1 MTETAT
7 APSDPLLESLRMLT
21 GREDASFREHQR
33 DAVEALVD
41 GQRVLVVQ
49 RTGWGKSAVYF
60 LATHLLR
67 QQGSGPTLLISPLL
81 ALMRNQIEAATR
93 LGLRSMTVNSS
104 AKTTVDEL
112 ADALNTNSLDL
123 ILVSPERLANPEFA
137 AKVMPMLEERPG
149 MMVIDEVH
157 CISDWG
163 HDFRPDYRRIGR
175 MLDEYGR
182 SAGQRVPIL
191 GCTATANS
199 RVIDDVAE
207 QLGAELTTFRGA
219 LGRSGLGLGVVNLPA
234 QPERLVW
241 LAERLESIPGSGI
254 IYCLTIR
261 DTLAVSD
268 WLQSRGHD
276 VAAYSGATETEEREA
291 LERRLQANDLKAL
304 VATSAL
310 GMGYDKPDLGFVIHF
325 QMPGSPIAYYQQVG
339 RAGRALDESAA
350 ILLVGEEDLRIQNHF
365 IDRAF
370 PPPERVDEVLEVLTT
385 AGGPIGM
392 RDIAAEINIKWGDLE
407 SILKQLDVEGT
418 VRRIK
423 GQSYERT
430 SQAWVYP
437 TERVGNVTEARK
449 FEQQLMR
456 DYAET
461 SGCRMQFLT
470 ELLDDPEADP
480 CGICD
485 NCRRA
490 GRISEGA
497 SAIDALVGSGVF
509 APFDPTPAALTRAAD
524 FLRNRPIVL
533 APKKMGI
540 PAEERSIAGQALA
553 VWGDDGW
560 GRSIERG
567 KFLDRHFG
575 DDLVAALADLV
586 IAWEP
591 ETPIEWVTA
600 VPSNRSGDLVPN
612 AAARVAAHLGL
623 PFHPIV
629 ARVADRPPQEEQANS
644 AYQRMNV
651 QGAFELTGPAPEG
664 AVLLIDDLIDSGWTL
679 TEIGQV
685 LRRAGSGPVM
695 PATFAS
701 TPIRF

>member
-1 MTETAT
+1 MSAETT
-7 APSDPLLESLRMLT
+7 TDDELLDALRTLT
-21 GREDASFREHQR
+21 GRDDATFREHQR

-41 GQRVLVVQ
+41 HHRVLVVQ

-67 QQGSGPTLLISPLL
+67 QQGLGPTLLISPLL

-112 ADALNTNSLDL
+112 ADALNTDSLDL

-175 MLDEYGR
+175 MLDEF
-182 SAGQRVPIL
+182 GQGRVPIL
-191 GCTATANS
+191 GCTATANL
-199 RVIDDVAE
+199 RVVDDVAE

-219 LGRSGLGLGVVNLPA
+219 LGRSGLGLGVIDLPA

-261 DTLAVSD
+261 DTQAVAD
-268 WLQSRGHD
+268 FLQSRGFD
-276 VAAYSGATETEEREA
+276 VAAYSGATESDEREK

-350 ILLVGEEDLRIQNHF
+350 ILLVGQEDLQIQNHF
-365 IDRAF
+365 INRAF
-370 PPPERVDEVLEVLTT
+370 PAPEKVDEVLAILDA
-385 AGGPIGM
+385 AGGPVGL
-392 RDIAAEINIKWGDLE
+392 RDIATEVNLTWGDIE

-430 SQAWVYP
+430 DRPWEYP
-437 TERVGNVTEARK
+437 TERVQNVTDARR

-470 ELLDDPEADP
+470 ALLDDPADEP

-485 NCRRA
+485 NCRRTVRVID
-490 GRISEGA
+490 GE
-497 SAIDALVGSGVF
+497 SAIEVLTESGVF
-509 APFDPTPAALTRAAD
+509 APFEPAPADLERAAG

-533 APKKMGI
+533 APKKQGI
-540 PAEERSIAGQALA
+540 PAAERSEVGQALA

-567 KFLDRHFG
+567 KYADRRFR
-575 DDLVAALADLV
+575 DDIVDALAALLDS
-586 IAWEP
+586 WSP
-591 ETPIEWVTA
+591 PTPIQWVTA
-600 VPSNRSGDLVPN
+600 VPSSRSGDLVPD
-612 AAARVAAHLGL
+612 AARRLAERLGVSYR
-623 PFHPIV
+623 PAIERI
-629 ARVADRPPQEEQANS
+629 AERPPQEAQANS
-644 AYQRMNV
+644 AHQRSNV
-651 QGAFELTGPAPEG
+651 EDAFAVSGEVSTG
-664 AVLLIDDLIDSGWTL
+664 AVLVVDDLIDSGWTL
-679 TEIGQV
+679 TEVGRV
-685 LRRAGSGPVM
+685 LRRAGSGPVV
-695 PATFAS
+695 PLALAT
-701 TPIRF
+701 TPIRN

>member
-1 MTETAT
+1 MDLTGDA
-7 APSDPLLESLRMLT
+7 LLDSLRTLT
-21 GREDASFREHQR
+21 GRDDADFRPHQR
-33 DAVEALVD
+33 EAVEALV
-41 GQRVLVVQ
+41 GSQRVLVVQ

-93 LGLRSMTVNSS
+93 LGLRCMTVNSS

-112 ADALNTNSLDL
+112 ADALNTDSLDL

-175 MLDEYGR
+175 MLDEF
-182 SAGQRVPIL
+182 GQGRVPIL

-199 RVIDDVAE
+199 RVVDDVAE

-219 LGRSGLGLGVVNLPA
+219 LGRSGLGLGVVDLPA

-241 LAERLESIPGSGI
+241 LAERLAAIPGSGI

-268 WLQSRGHD
+268 FLQSRGFD
-276 VAAYSGATETEEREA
+276 VGAYSGATESDQREE
-291 LERRLQANDLKAL
+291 LERQLQANELKAL

-339 RAGRALDESAA
+339 RAGRALDASAA
-350 ILLVGEEDLRIQNHF
+350 ILLVGQEDLRIQDHF
-365 IDRAF
+365 INRAF
-370 PPPERVDEVLEVLTT
+370 PSPEKVDEVLAVLDA
-385 AGGPIGM
+385 AGGPIGL
-392 RDIAAEINIKWGDLE
+392 RDIAAEVNVTWGDIE
-407 SILKQLDVEGT
+407 SILKQLDVEGA

-430 SQAWVYP
+430 GQAWVYP
-437 TERVGNVTEARK
+437 TERVHNVTEARR

-470 ELLDDPEADP
+470 ALLDDPADEP

-490 GRISEGA
+490 DRMMTGV
-497 SAIDALVGSGVF
+497 SAIDALVDSGVF
-509 APFDPTPAALTRAAD
+509 APFDPDPAALDRAGD

-533 APKKMGI
+533 APKKQGV
-540 PAEERSIAGQALA
+540 PTDERSEPGQALA

-560 GRSIERG
+560 GRAIERG
-567 KFLDRHFG
+567 KFVDRRFG
-575 DDLVAALADLV
+575 DDVVEALAALV
-586 IAWEP
+586 QAWAP
-591 ETPIEWVTA
+591 AVPIEWITA
-600 VPSNRSGDLVPN
+600 VPSTRSGDLVPDV
-612 AAARVAAHLGL
+612 ARRLASQLNL
-623 PFHPIV
+623 PFEPSLT
-629 ARVADRPPQEEQANS
+629 RVADRPPQDDMANS
-644 AYQRMNV
+644 AHQRSNV
-651 QGAFELTGPAPEG
+651 EGAFGASGTIPSG
-664 AVLLIDDLIDSGWTL
+664 AVLVIDDIIDSGWTL
-679 TEIGQV
+679 TEAGRV

-695 PATFAS
+695 PLALSS
-701 TPIRF
+701 TPIRA

>member
-1 MTETAT
+1 MDS
-7 APSDPLLESLRMLT
+7 SDPLLDALRTLT
-21 GREDASFREHQR
+21 GRDDASFREHQR

-41 GQRVLVVQ
+41 RQRVLVVQ

-67 QQGSGPTLLISPLL
+67 EQGAGPTLLISPLL
-81 ALMRNQIEAATR
+81 ALMRNQIEAASR
-93 LGLRSMTVNSS
+93 LGLRCMTVNSS
-104 AKTTVDEL
+104 SKTTVNEL
-112 ADALNTNSLDL
+112 ADALNTDALDL

-137 AKVMPMLEERPG
+137 SKVMPMLEERPG

-182 SAGQRVPIL
+182 SAGEPVPIL

-241 LAERLESIPGSGI
+241 LAERIEAIPGSGI
-254 IYCLTIR
+254 VYCLTIR
-261 DTLAVSD
+261 DTLAVAD
-268 WLQSRGHD
+268 WLQSRGIE
-276 VAAYSGATETEEREA
+276 VAAYSGATETDQREV
-291 LERRLQANDLKAL
+291 LEKRLQANDLKAL

-339 RAGRALDESAA
+339 RAGRALDASAA
-350 ILLVGEEDLRIQNHF
+350 ILLVGQEDLQIQNHF

-370 PPPERVDEVLEVLTT
+370 PSPDMVDEVLAVVDA

-392 RDIAAEINIKWGDLE
+392 RDIAAEVNVKWGDLE
-407 SILKQLDVEGT
+407 AILKQLDVEGV
-418 VRRIK
+418 VRRTK

-430 SQAWVYP
+430 DAGWVYP
-437 TERVGNVTEARK
+437 TARVQGVTEARK
-449 FEQQLMR
+449 FEQQLML

-470 ELLDDPEADP
+470 ELLDDPAEEP

-490 GRISEGA
+490 GRMVDGA
-497 SAIDALVGSGVF
+497 SAIDALVDSGVF
-509 APFDPTPAALTRAAD
+509 APFDPDPADLGRAAT
-524 FLRNRPIVL
+524 FLRQRPIVL

-540 PAEERSIAGQALA
+540 PNDERSNTGLALA

-560 GRSIERG
+560 GRAVERG
-567 KFLDRHFG
+567 KYADRRFG
-575 DDLVAALADLV
+575 DDLVEALAELIDTW
-586 IAWEP
+586 AP
-591 ETPIEWVTA
+591 STTPTWVTA
-600 VPSNRSGDLVPN
+600 VPSDRSGELVPD
-612 AAARVAAHLGL
+612 VAERLATKLGL
-623 PFHPIV
+623 PFV
-629 ARVADRPPQEEQANS
+629 AAIERVAERPPQEDMANS
-644 AYQRMNV
+644 AYQRSNV
-651 QGAFELTGPAPEG
+651 EGAFGVLDTVPSG
-664 AVLLIDDLIDSGWTL
+664 AVLLVDDLIDSGWTL
-679 TEIGQV
+679 TEVGRV
-685 LRRAGSGPVM
+685 LQRAGSGPVL
-695 PATFAS
+695 PIALAT
-701 TPIRF
+701 TPIRN

>member
-1 MTETAT
+1 MDLDVALQT
-7 APSDPLLESLRMLT
+7 LT
-21 GREDASFREHQR
+21 GREDAEFRPHQR
-33 DAVEALVD
+33 EAVEALVAH
-41 GQRVLVVQ
+41 QRVLVVQ

-67 QQGSGPTLLISPLL
+67 EQGLGPTLLISPLL

-93 LGLRSMTVNSS
+93 LGLRCMTVNSS
-104 AKTTVDEL
+104 SKTTVDEL
-112 ADALNTNSLDL
+112 SDALNTDSLDL

-163 HDFRPDYRRIGR
+163 HDFRPDYRRIGQ
-175 MLDEYGR
+175 MLDEF
-182 SAGQRVPIL
+182 GQGRVPIL
-191 GCTATANS
+191 GCTATANL
-199 RVIDDVAE
+199 RVVDDVAE

-219 LGRSGLGLGVVNLPA
+219 LGRSGLALGVVDLPA

-241 LAERLESIPGSGI
+241 LAERLDAMPGSGI
-254 IYCLTIR
+254 VYCLTIR

-268 WLQSRGHD
+268 FLQSRGFD
-276 VAAYSGATETEEREA
+276 VAAYSGATDSDEREQ
-291 LERRLQANDLKAL
+291 LERRLQANQLKAL

-339 RAGRALDESAA
+339 RAGRALTESVA
-350 ILLVGEEDLRIQNHF
+350 ILLVGQEDLRIQNHF

-370 PPPERVDEVLEVLTT
+370 PDPEKVDEVLAVLDGTR
-385 AGGPIGM
+385 GPIGM
-392 RDIAAEINIKWGDLE
+392 RDIAAEVNVKWGDIE

-418 VRRIK
+418 VRRVK

-430 SQAWVYP
+430 EQRWVYP
-437 TERVGNVTEARK
+437 TERVDNVTQARR

-470 ELLDDPEADP
+470 ALLDDPAEDP

-490 GRISEGA
+490 DRVASGA
-497 SAIDALVGSGVF
+497 SALDSLADSGVF
-509 APFDPTPAALTRAAD
+509 APFEPDSVVLQRAGD

-533 APKKMGI
+533 APKKQGI
-540 PAEERSIAGQALA
+540 PTEERSEVGHALA

-560 GRSIERG
+560 GRAIERG
-567 KFLDRHFG
+567 KYAERHFG
-575 DDLVAALADLV
+575 DDLVGALIDLV
-586 IAWEP
+586 ATWAP
-591 ETPIEWVTA
+591 ATSIEWVTA
-600 VPSNRSGDLVPN
+600 VPSHRSGDLVPDL
-612 AAARVAAHLGL
+612 ARRLAARLGIPFEAAVVR
-623 PFHPIV
+623 I
-629 ARVADRPPQEEQANS
+629 DERPPQEVQANS
-644 AYQRMNV
+644 AHQRSNV
-651 QGAFELTGPAPEG
+651 EGAFDASGPVPSG
-664 AVLLIDDLIDSGWTL
+664 PVLLVDDLIDSGWTL
-679 TEIGQV
+679 TEVGRV
-685 LRRAGSGPVM
+685 LRRAGSGPVL
-695 PATFAS
+695 PLTLAT
-701 TPIRF
+701 TPIRS

>member
-1 MTETAT
+1 MTDS
-7 APSDPLLESLRMLT
+7 PDPLLAALHALT
-21 GREDASFREHQR
+21 GRNDASFRPHQR
-33 DAVEALVD
+33 EAVEALV
-41 GQRVLVVQ
+41 GHQRVLVVQ

-67 QQGSGPTLLISPLL
+67 EQGMGPTLLISPLL
-81 ALMRNQIEAATR
+81 ALMRNQIEAASR
-93 LGLRSMTVNSS
+93 LGLRCMTVNSS
-104 AKTTVDEL
+104 SKTTVDEL
-112 ADALNTNSLDL
+112 ADSLNTDSLDL

-137 AKVMPMLEERPG
+137 AKVMPMLEQRPG

-175 MLDEYGR
+175 MIDEYGR
-182 SAGQRVPIL
+182 SVSARVPIL

-199 RVIDDVAE
+199 RVVDDVAE

-219 LGRSGLGLGVVNLPA
+219 LGRSGLGLGVMNLPA

-254 IYCLTIR
+254 VYCLTIR
-261 DTLAVSD
+261 DTLAVAD
-268 WLQSRGHD
+268 WLQSRGID
-276 VAAYSGATETEEREA
+276 VAAYSGATEADEREA
-291 LERRLQANDLKAL
+291 LEKRLQSNDLKAL

-339 RAGRALDESAA
+339 RAGRALDQSAA
-350 ILLVGEEDLRIQNHF
+350 ILLVGQEDLQIQNHF

-370 PPPERVDEVLEVLTT
+370 PPPEQVDEVLAIVD
-385 AGGPIGM
+385 AADGAVGM
-392 RDIAAEINIKWGDLE
+392 RDISAEVNIKWGDLE
-407 SILKQLDVEGT
+407 SILKQLDVEDA
-418 VRRIK
+418 VKRIK

-430 SQAWVYP
+430 GGPWVYP

-449 FEQQLMR
+449 FEQQLML

-470 ELLDDPEADP
+470 ALLDDPADDP

-490 GRISEGA
+490 GRLADGA
-497 SAIDALVGSGVF
+497 SAIDVLVDSGVF
-509 APFDPTPAALTRAAD
+509 APFDPDPATLERAAR

-533 APKKMGI
+533 APKKMGV
-540 PAEERSIAGQALA
+540 PAEERSETGLALA
-553 VWGDDGW
+553 IWGDDGW
-560 GRSIERG
+560 GRDIERG
-567 KFLDRHFG
+567 KYRDRRFS
-575 DDLVAALADLV
+575 DELVVALAEMIRDW
-586 IAWEP
+586 AP
-591 ETPIEWVTA
+591 DTPVEWVTA
-600 VPSNRSGDLVPN
+600 VPSSRSGDLVPDV
-612 AAARVAAHLGL
+612 ASRVAAALGL
-623 PFHPIV
+623 PFV
-629 ARVADRPPQEEQANS
+629 AALACAGERPPQEEMANS
-644 AYQRMNV
+644 AYQRANV
-651 QGAFELTGPAPEG
+651 QGAFGVSGEVPAG

-679 TEIGQV
+679 TEVGQV
-685 LRRAGSGPVM
+685 LRRAGSGPVC
-695 PATFAS
+695 PAALAS
-701 TPIRF
+701 TPIRN

>member
-1 MTETAT
+1 MSAETLAD
-7 APSDPLLESLRMLT
+7 DPLLGALRTLT
-21 GREDASFREHQR
+21 GRDDATFREHQR
-33 DAVEALVD
+33 DAVDALVEHH
-41 GQRVLVVQ
+41 RVLVVQ

-67 QQGSGPTLLISPLL
+67 GQGFGPTLLISPLL
-81 ALMRNQIEAATR
+81 ALMRNQIDAATR
-93 LGLRSMTVNSS
+93 LGLRCMTVNSS

-112 ADALNTNSLDL
+112 ADALNTDSLDL

-175 MLDEYGR
+175 MLDEFGR
-182 SAGQRVPIL
+182 SAGVRVPIL
-191 GCTATANS
+191 GCTATANL
-199 RVIDDVAE
+199 RVVDDVAE

-219 LGRSGLGLGVVNLPA
+219 LGRSGLGLGVVDLPA

-268 WLQSRGHD
+268 FLQSRGFD
-276 VAAYSGATETEEREA
+276 VAAYSGATDSDEREE
-291 LERRLQANDLKAL
+291 LERRLQANELKAL

-350 ILLVGEEDLRIQNHF
+350 ILLVGQEDLRIQNHF

-370 PPPERVDEVLEVLTT
+370 PAPAKVDEVLAVLDA
-385 AGGPIGM
+385 AGGPVGI
-392 RDIAAEINIKWGDLE
+392 RDIAAEVNLTWGDIE

-430 SQAWVYP
+430 DRPWDYP
-437 TERVGNVTEARK
+437 TERVENVTQARR

-470 ELLDDPEADP
+470 ALLDDPADDP

-485 NCRRA
+485 NCRRT
-490 GRISEGA
+490 GRVVDGV
-497 SAIDALVGSGVF
+497 SAIAALADTGVF
-509 APFDPTPAALTRAAD
+509 APFDPDPSDLHRAAD

-533 APKKMGI
+533 PPKQQGI
-540 PAEERSIAGQALA
+540 PAGERSEAGQALA

-560 GRSIERG
+560 GRAVERG
-567 KFLDRHFG
+567 KYADRHFG
-575 DDLVAALADLV
+575 DDVVGALAALTA
-586 IAWEP
+586 AWSP
-591 ETPIEWVTA
+591 PTPIEWVTA
-600 VPSNRSGDLVPN
+600 VPSDRSGDLVPDV
-612 AAARVAAHLGL
+612 ARRLADRLGVDFV
-623 PFHPIV
+623 PAIS
-629 ARVADRPPQEEQANS
+629 RVADRPPQEAQANS
-644 AYQRMNV
+644 AHQRTNV
-651 QGAFELTGPAPEG
+651 EGAFAAAGEIPTG
-664 AVLLIDDLIDSGWTL
+664 AVLVVDDLIDSGWTL
-679 TEIGQV
+679 TEVGRV

-695 PATFAS
+695 PLALAT
-701 TPIRF
+701 TPIRN

>member
-1 MTETAT
+1 MAT
-7 APSDPLLESLRMLT
+7 ADPLLHSLQALT
-21 GREDASFREHQR
+21 GREDAVFRPHQR
-33 DAVEALVD
+33 EAVEALVD
-41 GQRVLVVQ
+41 GERVLVVQ

-67 QQGSGPTLLISPLL
+67 QRGMGPTLLISPLL

-104 AKTTVDEL
+104 SKTTVDEL
-112 ADALNTNSLDL
+112 ADALNTDSLDL

-175 MLDEYGR
+175 MIDHYGR
-182 SAGQRVPIL
+182 SAEVKVPIL

-199 RVIDDVAE
+199 RVVDDVAE

-219 LGRSGLGLGVVNLPA
+219 LGRSGLGLGVMNLPA

-254 IYCLTIR
+254 VYCLTIR
-261 DTLAVSD
+261 DTLAVAD
-268 WLQSRGHD
+268 WLQSRGID
-276 VAAYSGATETEEREA
+276 VAAYSGATEADEREV
-291 LERRLQANDLKAL
+291 LERRLQTNDLKAL

-339 RAGRALDESAA
+339 RAGRALDRSAA
-350 ILLVGEEDLRIQNHF
+350 ILLVGQEDLRIQDHF

-370 PPPERVDEVLEVLTT
+370 PPPEQVDEVLAIVD
-385 AGGPIGM
+385 AASGPIGL
-392 RDIAAEINIKWGDLE
+392 RDIAGEVNIKWGDLE
-407 SILKQLDVEGT
+407 AILKQLDVEGA
-418 VRRIK
+418 VKRVK

-430 SQAWVYP
+430 GQAWQYP
-437 TERVGNVTEARK
+437 AERVDNVTEARK
-449 FEQQLMR
+449 FEQQLML

-470 ELLDDPEADP
+470 ALLDDPAQEP

-490 GRISEGA
+490 GRRADGA
-497 SAIDALVGSGVF
+497 TAIDALVDSGVF
-509 APFDPTPAALTRAAD
+509 APFDPDPSALERAAR

-533 APKKMGI
+533 APKKLGI
-540 PAEERSIAGQALA
+540 PAEERSDSGLALA
-553 VWGDDGW
+553 IWGDDGW
-560 GRSIERG
+560 GRDIERG
-567 KFLDRHFG
+567 KYRDRRFS
-575 DDLVAALADLV
+575 DELVEGLAEAVRD
-586 IAWEP
+586 W
-591 ETPIEWVTA
+591 TPDTAIEWVTA
-600 VPSNRSGDLVPN
+600 VPSERSGDLVPDVAERL
-612 AAARVAAHLGL
+612 AASLGL
-623 PFHPIV
+623 PFV
-629 ARVADRPPQEEQANS
+629 AAVQRCAERPPQEEMANS
-644 AYQRMNV
+644 AYQRANV
-651 QGAFELTGPAPEG
+651 EGAFTATGDVPAGP
-664 AVLLIDDLIDSGWTL
+664 VLLVDDLIDSGWTL
-679 TEIGQV
+679 TEVGRV

-695 PATFAS
+695 PLALAS
-701 TPIRF
+701 TPVRN

>member
-1 MTETAT
+1 MSAETT
-7 APSDPLLESLRMLT
+7 TDDELLDALRTLT
-21 GREDASFREHQR
+21 GRDDATFREHQR

-41 GQRVLVVQ
+41 HHRVLVVQ

-67 QQGSGPTLLISPLL
+67 QQGLGPTLLISPLL

-112 ADALNTNSLDL
+112 ADALNTDSLDL

-175 MLDEYGR
+175 MLDEF
-182 SAGQRVPIL
+182 GQGRVPIL
-191 GCTATANS
+191 GCTATANL
-199 RVIDDVAE
+199 RVVDDVAE

-219 LGRSGLGLGVVNLPA
+219 LGRSGLGLGVIDLPA

-261 DTLAVSD
+261 DTQAVAD
-268 WLQSRGHD
+268 FLQSRGFD
-276 VAAYSGATETEEREA
+276 VAAYSGATESDEREK

-350 ILLVGEEDLRIQNHF
+350 ILLVGQEDLQIQNHF
-365 IDRAF
+365 INRAF
-370 PPPERVDEVLEVLTT
+370 PAPEKVDEVLAILDA
-385 AGGPIGM
+385 AGGPVGL
-392 RDIAAEINIKWGDLE
+392 RDIATEVNLTWGDIE

-430 SQAWVYP
+430 DRPWEYP
-437 TERVGNVTEARK
+437 TERVQNVTDARR

-470 ELLDDPEADP
+470 ALLDDPADEP

-485 NCRRA
+485 NCRRTVRVID
-490 GRISEGA
+490 GE
-497 SAIDALVGSGVF
+497 SAIEVLTESGVF
-509 APFDPTPAALTRAAD
+509 APFEPAPADLERAAG

-533 APKKMGI
+533 APKKQGI
-540 PAEERSIAGQALA
+540 PAAERSEVGQALA

-560 GRSIERG
+560 GRPIERG
-567 KFLDRHFG
+567 KYADRRFR
-575 DDLVAALADLV
+575 DDIVDALAALLDS
-586 IAWEP
+586 WSP
-591 ETPIEWVTA
+591 PTPIQWVTA
-600 VPSNRSGDLVPN
+600 VPSSRSGDLVPD
-612 AAARVAAHLGL
+612 AARRLAERLGVSYR
-623 PFHPIV
+623 PAIERI
-629 ARVADRPPQEEQANS
+629 AERPPQEAQANS
-644 AYQRMNV
+644 AHQRSNV
-651 QGAFELTGPAPEG
+651 EDAFAVSGEVSTG
-664 AVLLIDDLIDSGWTL
+664 AVLVVDDLIDSGWTL
-679 TEIGQV
+679 TEVGRV
-685 LRRAGSGPVM
+685 LRRAGSGPVV
-695 PATFAS
+695 PLALAT
-701 TPIRF
+701 TPIRN

>member
-1 MTETAT
+1 MSAETT
-7 APSDPLLESLRMLT
+7 TDDELLDALRTLT
-21 GREDASFREHQR
+21 GRDDATFRQHQR

-41 GQRVLVVQ
+41 HHRVLVVQ

-67 QQGSGPTLLISPLL
+67 QQGLGPTLLISPLL

-112 ADALNTNSLDL
+112 ADALNTDSLDL

-175 MLDEYGR
+175 MLDEF
-182 SAGQRVPIL
+182 GQGRVPIL
-191 GCTATANS
+191 GCTATANL
-199 RVIDDVAE
+199 RVVDDVAE

-219 LGRSGLGLGVVNLPA
+219 LGRSGLGLGVIDLPA

-261 DTLAVSD
+261 DTQAVAD
-268 WLQSRGHD
+268 FLQSRGFD
-276 VAAYSGATETEEREA
+276 VAAYSGATESDEREQ

-350 ILLVGEEDLRIQNHF
+350 ILLVGQEDLQIQNHF
-365 IDRAF
+365 INRAF
-370 PPPERVDEVLEVLTT
+370 PAPEKVDEVLANLDA
-385 AGGPIGM
+385 AGGPVGL
-392 RDIAAEINIKWGDLE
+392 RDIATEVNLTWGDIE

-430 SQAWVYP
+430 ARPWEYP
-437 TERVGNVTEARK
+437 TERVQNVTDAKRFAHPLLCEYARSSQ
-449 FEQQLMR
+449 FRMR
-456 DYAET
+456 LLSA
-461 SGCRMQFLT
+461 
-470 ELLDDPEADP
+470 LLDGTAD
-480 CGICD
+480 G
-485 NCRRA
+485 
-490 GRISEGA
+490 
-497 SAIDALVGSGVF
+497 
-509 APFDPTPAALTRAAD
+509 
-524 FLRNRPIVL
+524 
-533 APKKMGI
+533 
-540 PAEERSIAGQALA
+540 
-553 VWGDDGW
+553 
-560 GRSIERG
+560 
-567 KFLDRHFG
+567 
-575 DDLVAALADLV
+575 
-586 IAWEP
+586 
-591 ETPIEWVTA
+591 
-600 VPSNRSGDLVPN
+600 
-612 AAARVAAHLGL
+612 
-623 PFHPIV
+623 
-629 ARVADRPPQEEQANS
+629 
-644 AYQRMNV
+644 
-651 QGAFELTGPAPEG
+651 
-664 AVLLIDDLIDSGWTL
+664 
-679 TEIGQV
+679 
-685 LRRAGSGPVM
+685 
-695 PATFAS
+695 
-701 TPIRF
+701 

>member
-1 MTETAT
+1 MTETGDA
-7 APSDPLLESLRMLT
+7 LLDALRKLT
-21 GREDASFREHQR
+21 GRDDATFRPHQR
-33 DAVEALVD
+33 EAVEALTHS
-41 GQRVLVVQ
+41 QRVLVVQ

-67 QQGSGPTLLISPLL
+67 QQGLGPTLLISPLL

-93 LGLRSMTVNSS
+93 LGLRCMTVNSS

-112 ADALNTNSLDL
+112 ADALNTDALDL

-175 MLDEYGR
+175 MLDEF
-182 SAGQRVPIL
+182 GQGRVPIL
-191 GCTATANS
+191 GCTATANT
-199 RVIDDVAE
+199 RVVNDVAE

-219 LGRSGLGLGVVNLPA
+219 LGRSGLGLGVVDLPA

-241 LAERLESIPGSGI
+241 LAERLADIPGSGI

-268 WLQSRGHD
+268 FLQSRGFD
-276 VAAYSGATETEEREA
+276 VAAYSGATDSDEREA
-291 LERRLQANDLKAL
+291 LERQLQANELKAL
-304 VATSAL
+304 IATSAL

-339 RAGRALDESAA
+339 RAGRALDASAA
-350 ILLVGEEDLRIQNHF
+350 ILLVGQEDLRIQDHF
-365 IDRAF
+365 INRAF
-370 PPPERVDEVLEVLTT
+370 PAPDKVDEVLAILDA
-385 AGGPIGM
+385 AGGPVGL
-392 RDIAAEINIKWGDLE
+392 RDIAAEVNVTWGDIE
-407 SILKQLDVEGT
+407 SILKQLDVEGA

-430 SQAWVYP
+430 PQPWVYP
-437 TERVGNVTEARK
+437 TERVTNVTEARR

-470 ELLDDPEADP
+470 ALLDDPADEP

-485 NCRRA
+485 NCRRVNRVVE
-490 GRISEGA
+490 GR
-497 SAIDALVGSGVF
+497 SAVDALVDSGVF
-509 APFDPTPAALTRAAD
+509 APFDPEPAALTRAGD

-533 APKKMGI
+533 PPKKQGI
-540 PAEERSIAGQALA
+540 PSDERSEAGLALA

-560 GRSIERG
+560 GRAIERG
-567 KFLDRHFG
+567 KYLDKHFA
-575 DDLVAALADLV
+575 DELVDALAALV
-586 IAWEP
+586 RSWSP
-591 ETPIEWVTA
+591 ESPISWITA
-600 VPSNRSGDLVPN
+600 VPSGRSGELVPDAARRL
-612 AAARVAAHLGL
+612 AAALDVPFVGALQRVAN
-623 PFHPIV
+623 
-629 ARVADRPPQEEQANS
+629 RPPQDEMANS
-644 AYQRMNV
+644 AHQRSNV
-651 QGAFELTGPAPEG
+651 EGAFTASGSLPGG
-664 AVLLIDDLIDSGWTL
+664 GVLVVDDLIDSGWTL
-679 TEIGQV
+679 TEAGRV
-685 LRRAGSGPVM
+685 LRRAGSGSVM
-695 PATFAS
+695 PLALAS
-701 TPIRF
+701 TPIRA

>member
-1 MTETAT
+1 MTTG
-7 APSDPLLESLRMLT
+7 DPLLDALRTLT
-21 GREDASFREHQR
+21 NRDDASFRPHQR
-33 DAVEALVD
+33 DAVEALVER
-41 GQRVLVVQ
+41 QRVLVVQ

-67 QQGSGPTLLISPLL
+67 EQGAGPTLLISPLL
-81 ALMRNQIEAATR
+81 ALMRNQIEAASR
-93 LGLRSMTVNSS
+93 LGLRCMTVNSS
-104 AKTTVDEL
+104 SKTTVNEL
-112 ADALNTNSLDL
+112 ADALNTDALDL

-137 AKVMPMLEERPG
+137 SKVMPMLEERPG

-182 SAGQRVPIL
+182 SAGELVPIL

-199 RVIDDVAE
+199 RVVDDVAE

-219 LGRSGLGLGVVNLPA
+219 LGRSGLGLGVVDLPA

-241 LAERLESIPGSGI
+241 LAERLEAIPGSGI
-254 IYCLTIR
+254 VYCLTIR
-261 DTLAVSD
+261 DTLAVAD
-268 WLQSRGHD
+268 WLQSRGID
-276 VAAYSGATETEEREA
+276 VAAYSGATEADEREA

-339 RAGRALDESAA
+339 RAGRALDASAA
-350 ILLVGEEDLRIQNHF
+350 ILLVGQEDLRIQNHF

-370 PPPERVDEVLEVLTT
+370 PSPEMVDEVLAVVDA
-385 AGGPIGM
+385 AGGPVGM
-392 RDIAAEINIKWGDLE
+392 RDIAAEVNVKWGDLE
-407 SILKQLDVEGT
+407 AILKQLDVEGV

-430 SQAWVYP
+430 GAAWVYP
-437 TERVGNVTEARK
+437 TERVHGVTEARK
-449 FEQQLMR
+449 FEQQLML

-470 ELLDDPEADP
+470 ELLDDPAEEP

-485 NCRRA
+485 NCRRV
-490 GRISEGA
+490 GRITEGA
-497 SAIDALVGSGVF
+497 SAIDALVDSGVF
-509 APFDPTPAALTRAAD
+509 APFDPDPADLDRAAR

-533 APKKMGI
+533 APKKMGVSN
-540 PAEERSIAGQALA
+540 EERSETGLALA

-560 GRSIERG
+560 GRAIERG
-567 KFLDRHFG
+567 KYGDRRFG
-575 DDLVAALADLV
+575 DDVVDALAELIDGWGP
-586 IAWEP
+586 ATAP
-591 ETPIEWVTA
+591 TWVAA
-600 VPSNRSGDLVPN
+600 VPSDRSGDLVPDV
-612 AAARVAAHLGL
+612 AERLAARLGL
-623 PFHPIV
+623 PFAPV
-629 ARVADRPPQEEQANS
+629 VVRATDRPPQEEMANS
-644 AYQRMNV
+644 AYQRANV
-651 QGAFELTGPAPEG
+651 EGSFAVAGDVPPG
-664 AVLLIDDLIDSGWTL
+664 AVLLVDDLIDSGWTL
-679 TEIGQV
+679 TEVGRV
-685 LRRAGSGPVM
+685 LRRAGSGVVM
-695 PATFAS
+695 PVALAT
-701 TPIRF
+701 TPIRN

>member
-1 MTETAT
+1 MSAETT
-7 APSDPLLESLRMLT
+7 TDDELLDALRTLT
-21 GREDASFREHQR
+21 GRDDATFREHQR

-41 GQRVLVVQ
+41 HHRVLVVQ

-67 QQGSGPTLLISPLL
+67 QQGLGPTLLISPLL

-112 ADALNTNSLDL
+112 ADALNTDSLDL

-175 MLDEYGR
+175 MLDEF
-182 SAGQRVPIL
+182 GQGRVPIL
-191 GCTATANS
+191 GCTATANL
-199 RVIDDVAE
+199 RVVDDVAE

-219 LGRSGLGLGVVNLPA
+219 LGRSGLGLGVIDLPA

-261 DTLAVSD
+261 DTQAVAD
-268 WLQSRGHD
+268 FLQSRGFD
-276 VAAYSGATETEEREA
+276 VAAYSGATESDEREK

-350 ILLVGEEDLRIQNHF
+350 ILLVGQEDLQIQNHF
-365 IDRAF
+365 INRAF
-370 PPPERVDEVLEVLTT
+370 PAPEKVDEVLAILDA
-385 AGGPIGM
+385 AGGPVGI
-392 RDIAAEINIKWGDLE
+392 RDIATEVNLTWGDIE

-430 SQAWVYP
+430 DRPWEYP
-437 TERVGNVTEARK
+437 TERVQNVTDARR

-470 ELLDDPEADP
+470 ALLDDPADEP

-485 NCRRA
+485 NCRRTVRVID
-490 GRISEGA
+490 GE
-497 SAIDALVGSGVF
+497 SAIEVLTESGVF
-509 APFDPTPAALTRAAD
+509 APFEPAPADLERAAG

-533 APKKMGI
+533 APKKQGI
-540 PAEERSIAGQALA
+540 PAAERSEVGQALA

-567 KFLDRHFG
+567 KYADRRFR
-575 DDLVAALADLV
+575 DDIVDALAALLDS
-586 IAWEP
+586 WSP
-591 ETPIEWVTA
+591 PTPIQWVTA
-600 VPSNRSGDLVPN
+600 VPSSRSGDLVPD
-612 AAARVAAHLGL
+612 AARRLAERLGVSYR
-623 PFHPIV
+623 PAIERI
-629 ARVADRPPQEEQANS
+629 AERPPQEAQANS
-644 AYQRMNV
+644 AHQRSNV
-651 QGAFELTGPAPEG
+651 EDAFAVSGEVSTG
-664 AVLLIDDLIDSGWTL
+664 AVLVVDDLIDSGWTL
-679 TEIGQV
+679 TEVGRV
-685 LRRAGSGPVM
+685 LRRAGSGPVV
-695 PATFAS
+695 PLALAT
-701 TPIRF
+701 TPIRN

>member
-1 MTETAT
+1 MADLAT
-7 APSDPLLESLRMLT
+7 DPLLDALRTLT
-21 GREDASFREHQR
+21 ERDDASFREHQR
-33 DAVEALVD
+33 DAVEALVQR
-41 GQRVLVVQ
+41 QRVLVVQ

-67 QQGSGPTLLISPLL
+67 ADGMGPTLLISPLL
-81 ALMRNQIEAATR
+81 ALMRNQIEAASR
-93 LGLRSMTVNSS
+93 LGLRCMTVNSS
-104 AKTTVDEL
+104 STTTVDEL
-112 ADALNTNSLDL
+112 ADALNTDALDL

-182 SAGQRVPIL
+182 SSGTSVPIL

-199 RVIDDVAE
+199 RVVDDVAE

-219 LGRSGLGLGVVNLPA
+219 LGRSGLGLGVVELPA

-268 WLQSRGHD
+268 WLQSRGLD
-276 VAAYSGATETEEREA
+276 VAAYSGATEADQREA
-291 LERRLQANDLKAL
+291 LERRLRDNDVKAL

-339 RAGRALDESAA
+339 RAGRALDASAA
-350 ILLVGEEDLRIQNHF
+350 ILLVGQEDRRIQDHF

-370 PPPERVDEVLEVLTT
+370 PEPTMVDEVLTVVDR

-392 RDIAAEINIKWGDLE
+392 RDITAEVNIKWGDLE
-407 SILKQLDVEGT
+407 AILKQLDVEGV

-430 SQAWVYP
+430 TAAWTYP
-437 TERVGNVTEARK
+437 TERVEGVTQARR
-449 FEQQLMR
+449 FEQQLMT

-470 ELLDDPEADP
+470 ELLDDPAQEP

-485 NCRRA
+485 NCRRV
-490 GRISEGA
+490 GRLQAGA
-497 SAIDALVGSGVF
+497 SAIDALTDSGVF
-509 APFDPTPAALTRAAD
+509 APFEPEPSDLERAAR

-533 APKKMGI
+533 PPKKQGI
-540 PAEERSIAGQALA
+540 PTGERSETGLALA

-560 GRSIERG
+560 GREVERG
-567 KFLDRHFG
+567 KYRDRHF
-575 DDLVAALADLV
+575 DDELVGALDELV
-586 IAWEP
+586 DTWSP
-591 ETPIEWVTA
+591 STPPTWVTA
-600 VPSNRSGDLVPN
+600 VPSDRSGELVPGV
-612 AAARVAAHLGL
+612 AERLAARLGL
-623 PFHPIV
+623 PFVV
-629 ARVADRPPQEEQANS
+629 ALARSADRPPQEEMANS
-644 AYQRMNV
+644 AHQRSNV
-651 QGAFELTGPAPEG
+651 EGAFSVTGEVPNG
-664 AVLLIDDLIDSGWTL
+664 AALLVDDLIDSGWTL
-679 TEIGQV
+679 TETGRV
-685 LRRAGSGPVM
+685 LRRAGCSAVLPLAL
-695 PATFAS
+695 AT
-701 TPIRF
+701 TPIRN

>member
-1 MTETAT
+1 MAT
-7 APSDPLLESLRMLT
+7 DDPLLDALKELT
-21 GREDASFREHQR
+21 GRDDATFRPHQR
-33 DAVEALVD
+33 EAVEALVD
-41 GQRVLVVQ
+41 KQRVLVVQ

-67 QQGSGPTLLISPLL
+67 EQGTGPTLLISPLL

-93 LGLRSMTVNSS
+93 LGLRCMTVNSS
-104 AKTTVDEL
+104 SKTTVDEL
-112 ADALNTNSLDL
+112 ADALNTDALDL

-175 MLDEYGR
+175 MIDEYGR
-182 SAGQRVPIL
+182 AAATQVPIL

-199 RVIDDVAE
+199 RVVDDVAD

-241 LAERLESIPGSGI
+241 LAERLEAIPGSGI
-254 IYCLTIR
+254 VYCLTIR
-261 DTLAVSD
+261 DTLAVAD
-268 WLQSRGHD
+268 WLQSRGID
-276 VAAYSGATETEEREA
+276 VAAYSGATEPEEREA
-291 LERRLQANDLKAL
+291 LEKRLQANDLKAL

-339 RAGRALDESAA
+339 RAGRALDQSAA
-350 ILLVGEEDLRIQNHF
+350 ILLVGQEDLRIQNHF

-370 PPPERVDEVLEVLTT
+370 PPPEQVDEVLGLVD
-385 AGGPIGM
+385 AADGPIGL
-392 RDIAAEINIKWGDLE
+392 RDISAEVNIKWGDLE
-407 SILKQLDVEGT
+407 SILKQLDVEGA
-418 VRRIK
+418 VKRIK
-423 GQSYERT
+423 GQSYQRT
-430 SQAWVYP
+430 GQPWVYP

-449 FEQQLMR
+449 FEQQLML

-470 ELLDDPEADP
+470 TLLDDPADDP

-490 GRISEGA
+490 GRLADGA
-497 SAIDALVGSGVF
+497 SAIDALVDSGVF
-509 APFDPTPAALTRAAD
+509 APFDPEPAALERAAR

-533 APKKMGI
+533 APKKMGV
-540 PAEERSIAGQALA
+540 PAEERSESGLALA
-553 VWGDDGW
+553 IWGDDGW
-560 GRSIERG
+560 GRDIERG
-567 KFLDRHFG
+567 KFRDRRFS
-575 DDLVAALADLV
+575 DEVVAALAEMVRD
-586 IAWEP
+586 WSP

-600 VPSNRSGDLVPN
+600 VPSSRSGDLVPD
-612 AAARVAAHLGL
+612 AAERVAALLGL
-623 PFHPIV
+623 PFMPSV
-629 ARVADRPPQEEQANS
+629 ARKAERPAQEEMANS
-644 AYQRMNV
+644 AYQRSNV
-651 QGAFELTGPAPEG
+651 NGAFGVSGDVPMG

-679 TEIGQV
+679 TEVGQV
-685 LRRAGSGPVM
+685 LRRAGSGPVF
-695 PATFAS
+695 PIALAS
-701 TPIRF
+701 TPIRN

>member
-1 MTETAT
+1 MDLDDA
-7 APSDPLLESLRMLT
+7 LRTLT
-21 GREDASFREHQR
+21 GRDDAEFRPHQR
-33 DAVEALVD
+33 EAVEALVD
-41 GQRVLVVQ
+41 HHRVLVVQ

-67 QQGSGPTLLISPLL
+67 QQGLGPTLLISPLL
-81 ALMRNQIEAATR
+81 ALMRNQIDAATR
-93 LGLRSMTVNSS
+93 LGLRCMTVNSS

-112 ADALNTNSLDL
+112 ADAIHADALDL
-123 ILVSPERLANPEFA
+123 VLVSPERLANPEFA
-137 AKVMPMLEERPG
+137 AKVMPLLEERPG

-175 MLDEYGR
+175 MLDEFGR
-182 SAGQRVPIL
+182 SAGVQVPIL
-191 GCTATANS
+191 GCTATANL
-199 RVIDDVAE
+199 RVVDDVAE

-219 LGRSGLGLGVVNLPA
+219 LGRSGLGLGVVELPA

-241 LAERLESIPGSGI
+241 LAERLDTIRGSGI
-254 IYCLTIR
+254 VYCLTIR

-268 WLQSRGHD
+268 FLRSRGFD
-276 VAAYSGATETEEREA
+276 VAAYSGATESDEREE
-291 LERRLQANDLKAL
+291 LERRLQANELKAL

-350 ILLVGEEDLRIQNHF
+350 VLLVGQEDLRIQDHF

-370 PPPERVDEVLEVLTT
+370 PAPDKVDEVLAILDA
-385 AGGPIGM
+385 AGGPVGL
-392 RDIAAEINIKWGDLE
+392 RDIASEVNLTWGDIE
-407 SILKQLDVEGT
+407 SILKQLDVEGA

-430 SQAWVYP
+430 SRPWVYP
-437 TERVGNVTEARK
+437 TERVENVTQARR

-470 ELLDDPEADP
+470 ALLDDPASDP

-485 NCRRA
+485 NCRRTEHVLN
-490 GRISEGA
+490 GG
-497 SAIDALVGSGVF
+497 SAIDALADGGVF
-509 APFDPTPAALTRAAD
+509 AAFDPDPTDLERAAD

-533 APKKMGI
+533 SPKKQGI
-540 PAEERSIAGQALA
+540 PVDERSEVGQALA

-560 GRSIERG
+560 GRAIERG
-567 KFLDRHFG
+567 KYGDRRFG
-575 DDLVAALADLV
+575 DDIVDALASLV
-586 IAWEP
+586 ESSAPP
-591 ETPIEWVTA
+591 ESVAWVTA
-600 VPSNRSGDLVPN
+600 VPSSRTGDLVPDVGRRL
-612 AAARVAAHLGL
+612 AARLGL
-623 PFHPIV
+623 EYL
-629 ARVADRPPQEEQANS
+629 AALERAEDRPPQEAQANS
-644 AYQRMNV
+644 AHQRTNV
-651 QGAFELTGPAPEG
+651 EGAFAATGDVGAG
-664 AVLLIDDLIDSGWTL
+664 AVLLVDDLIDSGWTL
-679 TEIGQV
+679 TEAGRV
-685 LRRAGSGPVM
+685 LRRAGSGPVI
-695 PATFAS
+695 PLALAT
-701 TPIRF
+701 TPIRN

>member
-1 MTETAT
+1 MSAETT
-7 APSDPLLESLRMLT
+7 TDDELLDALRTLT
-21 GREDASFREHQR
+21 GRDDATFREHQR
-33 DAVEALVD
+33 NAVEALVD
-41 GQRVLVVQ
+41 HHRVLVVQ

-67 QQGSGPTLLISPLL
+67 QQGLGPTLLISPLL

-112 ADALNTNSLDL
+112 ADALNTDSLDL

-175 MLDEYGR
+175 MLDEF
-182 SAGQRVPIL
+182 GQGRVPIL
-191 GCTATANS
+191 GCTATANL
-199 RVIDDVAE
+199 RVVDDVAE

-219 LGRSGLGLGVVNLPA
+219 LGRSGLGLGVIDLPA

-261 DTLAVSD
+261 DTQAVAD
-268 WLQSRGHD
+268 FLQSRGFD
-276 VAAYSGATETEEREA
+276 VAAYSGATESDEREK

-350 ILLVGEEDLRIQNHF
+350 ILLVGQEDLQIQNHF
-365 IDRAF
+365 INRAF
-370 PPPERVDEVLEVLTT
+370 PAPEKVDEVLAILDA
-385 AGGPIGM
+385 AGGPVGL
-392 RDIAAEINIKWGDLE
+392 RDIATEVNLTWGDIE

-430 SQAWVYP
+430 DRPWEYP
-437 TERVGNVTEARK
+437 TERVQNVTDARR

-470 ELLDDPEADP
+470 ALLDDPADEP

-485 NCRRA
+485 NCRRTVRVID
-490 GRISEGA
+490 GE
-497 SAIDALVGSGVF
+497 SAIEVLTESGVF
-509 APFDPTPAALTRAAD
+509 APFEPAPADLERAAG

-533 APKKMGI
+533 APKKQGI
-540 PAEERSIAGQALA
+540 PAAERSEVGQALA

-567 KFLDRHFG
+567 KYADRRFR
-575 DDLVAALADLV
+575 DDIVDALAALLDS
-586 IAWEP
+586 WSP
-591 ETPIEWVTA
+591 PTPIQWVTA
-600 VPSNRSGDLVPN
+600 VPSSRSGDLVPD
-612 AAARVAAHLGL
+612 AARRLAERLGVSYR
-623 PFHPIV
+623 PAIERI
-629 ARVADRPPQEEQANS
+629 AERPPQEAQANS
-644 AYQRMNV
+644 AHQRSNV
-651 QGAFELTGPAPEG
+651 EDAFAVSGEVSTG
-664 AVLLIDDLIDSGWTL
+664 AVLVVDDLIDSGWTL
-679 TEIGQV
+679 TEVGRV
-685 LRRAGSGPVM
+685 LRRAGSGPVV
-695 PATFAS
+695 PLALAT
-701 TPIRF
+701 TPIRN

>member
-1 MTETAT
+1 MDS
-7 APSDPLLESLRMLT
+7 SDSLLDALRTLT
-21 GREDASFREHQR
+21 GRDDASFREHQR
-33 DAVEALVD
+33 DAVEALVER
-41 GQRVLVVQ
+41 QRVLVVQ

-67 QQGSGPTLLISPLL
+67 KQGAGPTLLISPLL
-81 ALMRNQIEAATR
+81 ALMRNQIEAASR
-93 LGLRSMTVNSS
+93 LGLRCMTVNSS
-104 AKTTVDEL
+104 SKTTVNEL
-112 ADALNTNSLDL
+112 ADALNTDSLDL

-137 AKVMPMLEERPG
+137 GKVMPMLEERPG

-182 SAGQRVPIL
+182 SAGERVPIL

-241 LAERLESIPGSGI
+241 LAERLEAIPGSGI
-254 IYCLTIR
+254 VYCLTIR
-261 DTLAVSD
+261 DTLAVAD
-268 WLQSRGHD
+268 WLQSRGIE
-276 VAAYSGATETEEREA
+276 VAAYSGATEADEREA
-291 LERRLQANDLKAL
+291 LEKRLQANDLKAL

-339 RAGRALDESAA
+339 RAGRALDASAA
-350 ILLVGEEDLRIQNHF
+350 ILLVGQEDLQIQNHF

-370 PPPERVDEVLEVLTT
+370 PSPDMVDEVLAVVDN

-392 RDIAAEINIKWGDLE
+392 RDIAAEVNVKWGDLE
-407 SILKQLDVEGT
+407 AILKQLDVEGV
-418 VRRIK
+418 VRRTK

-430 SQAWVYP
+430 NAGWVYP
-437 TERVGNVTEARK
+437 TERVQGVTEARK
-449 FEQQLMR
+449 FEQQLML

-470 ELLDDPEADP
+470 ELLDDPAEEP

-490 GRISEGA
+490 GRMVDGA
-497 SAIDALVGSGVF
+497 SAIEALVDSGVF
-509 APFDPTPAALTRAAD
+509 APFDPDPADLQRAAT
-524 FLRNRPIVL
+524 FLRQRPIVL
-533 APKKMGI
+533 TPKKMGI
-540 PAEERSIAGQALA
+540 PNDERSETGLALA

-560 GRSIERG
+560 GRAIERG
-567 KFLDRHFG
+567 KYADRRFG
-575 DDLVAALADLV
+575 DDLVDALVDL
-586 IAWEP
+586 I
-591 ETPIEWVTA
+591 ETWAPPTRPAWVTA
-600 VPSNRSGDLVPN
+600 VPSGRSGQLVPDVAERL
-612 AAARVAAHLGL
+612 AAKLGL
-623 PFHPIV
+623 PFAPVV
-629 ARVADRPPQEEQANS
+629 ARSTDRPPQEEMANS
-644 AYQRMNV
+644 AYQRSNV
-651 QGAFELTGPAPEG
+651 EGAFGVEGEVPSG
-664 AVLLIDDLIDSGWTL
+664 AVLLVDDLIDSGWTL
-679 TEIGQV
+679 TEVGRV
-685 LRRAGSGPVM
+685 LQRGGSGPVL
-695 PATFAS
+695 PIALAT
-701 TPIRF
+701 TPVRN

>member
-1 MTETAT
+1 MSAETT
-7 APSDPLLESLRMLT
+7 TDDELLDALRTLT
-21 GREDASFREHQR
+21 GRDDATFREHQR

-41 GQRVLVVQ
+41 HHRVLVVQ

-67 QQGSGPTLLISPLL
+67 QQGLGPTLLISPLL

-112 ADALNTNSLDL
+112 ADALNTDSLDL

-175 MLDEYGR
+175 MLDEF
-182 SAGQRVPIL
+182 GQGRVPIL
-191 GCTATANS
+191 GCTATANL
-199 RVIDDVAE
+199 RVVDDVAE

-219 LGRSGLGLGVVNLPA
+219 LGRSGLGLGVIDLPA

-261 DTLAVSD
+261 DTQAVAD
-268 WLQSRGHD
+268 FLQSRGFD
-276 VAAYSGATETEEREA
+276 VAAYSGATESDEREK

-350 ILLVGEEDLRIQNHF
+350 ILLVGQEDLQIQNHF
-365 IDRAF
+365 INRAF
-370 PPPERVDEVLEVLTT
+370 PAPEKVDEVLAILDA
-385 AGGPIGM
+385 AGGPVGL
-392 RDIAAEINIKWGDLE
+392 RDIATEVNLTWGDIE
-407 SILKQLDVEGT
+407 CILKQLDVEGT

-430 SQAWVYP
+430 DRPWEYP
-437 TERVGNVTEARK
+437 TERVQNVTDARR

-470 ELLDDPEADP
+470 ALLDDPADEP

-485 NCRRA
+485 NCRRTVRVID
-490 GRISEGA
+490 GE
-497 SAIDALVGSGVF
+497 SAIEVLTESGVF
-509 APFDPTPAALTRAAD
+509 APFEPAPADLERAAG

-533 APKKMGI
+533 APKKQGI
-540 PAEERSIAGQALA
+540 PAAERSEVGQALA

-567 KFLDRHFG
+567 KYADRRFR
-575 DDLVAALADLV
+575 DDIVDALAALLDS
-586 IAWEP
+586 WSP
-591 ETPIEWVTA
+591 PTPIQWVTA
-600 VPSNRSGDLVPN
+600 VPSSRSGDLVPD
-612 AAARVAAHLGL
+612 AARRLAERLGVSYR
-623 PFHPIV
+623 PAIERI
-629 ARVADRPPQEEQANS
+629 AERPPQEAQANS
-644 AYQRMNV
+644 AHQRSNV
-651 QGAFELTGPAPEG
+651 EDAFAVSGEVSTG
-664 AVLLIDDLIDSGWTL
+664 AVLVVDDLIDSGWTL
-679 TEIGQV
+679 TEVGRV
-685 LRRAGSGPVM
+685 LRRAGSGPVV
-695 PATFAS
+695 PLALAT
-701 TPIRF
+701 TPIRN

>member
-1 MTETAT
+1 MSAETT
-7 APSDPLLESLRMLT
+7 TDDELLDALRTLT
-21 GREDASFREHQR
+21 GRDDATFREHQR

-41 GQRVLVVQ
+41 HHRVLVVQ

-67 QQGSGPTLLISPLL
+67 QQGLGPTLLISPLL

-112 ADALNTNSLDL
+112 ADALNTDSLDL

-175 MLDEYGR
+175 MLDEF
-182 SAGQRVPIL
+182 GQGRVPIL
-191 GCTATANS
+191 GCTATANL
-199 RVIDDVAE
+199 RVVDDVAE

-219 LGRSGLGLGVVNLPA
+219 LGRSGLGLGVIDLPA

-261 DTLAVSD
+261 DTQAVAD
-268 WLQSRGHD
+268 FLQSRGFD
-276 VAAYSGATETEEREA
+276 VAAYSGATESDEREK

-350 ILLVGEEDLRIQNHF
+350 ILLVGQEDLQIQNHF
-365 IDRAF
+365 INRAF
-370 PPPERVDEVLEVLTT
+370 PAPEKVDEVLAILDA
-385 AGGPIGM
+385 AGGPVGL
-392 RDIAAEINIKWGDLE
+392 RDIATEVNLTWGDIE

-423 GQSYERT
+423 GQS
-430 SQAWVYP
+430 
-437 TERVGNVTEARK
+437 
-449 FEQQLMR
+449 
-456 DYAET
+456 
-461 SGCRMQFLT
+461 
-470 ELLDDPEADP
+470 
-480 CGICD
+480 
-485 NCRRA
+485 
-490 GRISEGA
+490 
-497 SAIDALVGSGVF
+497 
-509 APFDPTPAALTRAAD
+509 
-524 FLRNRPIVL
+524 
-533 APKKMGI
+533 
-540 PAEERSIAGQALA
+540 
-553 VWGDDGW
+553 
-560 GRSIERG
+560 
-567 KFLDRHFG
+567 
-575 DDLVAALADLV
+575 
-586 IAWEP
+586 
-591 ETPIEWVTA
+591 
-600 VPSNRSGDLVPN
+600 
-612 AAARVAAHLGL
+612 
-623 PFHPIV
+623 
-629 ARVADRPPQEEQANS
+629 
-644 AYQRMNV
+644 
-651 QGAFELTGPAPEG
+651 
-664 AVLLIDDLIDSGWTL
+664 
-679 TEIGQV
+679 
-685 LRRAGSGPVM
+685 
-695 PATFAS
+695 
-701 TPIRF
+701 

>member
-1 MTETAT
+1 MDLDSA
-7 APSDPLLESLRMLT
+7 LRTLT
-21 GREDASFREHQR
+21 GRDDAEFRPHQR
-33 DAVEALVD
+33 EAIEALVAH
-41 GQRVLVVQ
+41 QRVLVVQ

-67 QQGSGPTLLISPLL
+67 QQGLGPTLLISPLL

-93 LGLRSMTVNSS
+93 LGLRCMTVNSS
-104 AKTTVDEL
+104 TKTTVDEL
-112 ADALNTNSLDL
+112 ADALNTDSLDL

-175 MLDEYGR
+175 MLDEF
-182 SAGQRVPIL
+182 GQGRVPIL

-219 LGRSGLGLGVVNLPA
+219 LGRSGLALGVVDLPA

-261 DTLAVSD
+261 DTIAVAD
-268 WLQSRGHD
+268 FLQSRGFD
-276 VAAYSGATETEEREA
+276 VAAYSGATDSDEREV
-291 LERRLQANDLKAL
+291 LERRLQANELKAL

-350 ILLVGEEDLRIQNHF
+350 VLLVGQEDLRIQNHF

-370 PPPERVDEVLEVLTT
+370 PDPDKVDEVLAVLDR
-385 AGGPIGM
+385 AGGPIGL
-392 RDIAAEINIKWGDLE
+392 RDIAADVNVKWNDIE

-418 VRRIK
+418 VRRTK

-430 SQAWVYP
+430 DQVWVYP
-437 TERVGNVTEARK
+437 TERVDNVTQARR

-470 ELLDDPEADP
+470 TLLDDPADDP

-485 NCRRA
+485 NCRRVE
-490 GRISEGA
+490 RVRSGA
-497 SAIDALVGSGVF
+497 SASDALIDTGVF
-509 APFDPTPAALTRAAD
+509 APFEPDPAALGRAAA

-533 APKKMGI
+533 GPKKQGV
-540 PAEERSIAGQALA
+540 PADERSEVGHALA

-560 GRSIERG
+560 GRLIEQG
-567 KFLDRHFG
+567 KYRDRHFDG
-575 DDLVAALADLV
+575 DLVSALAALVDTWAPSPPV
-586 IAWEP
+586 A
-591 ETPIEWVTA
+591 WVTA
-600 VPSNRSGDLVPN
+600 VPSERSGNLVPDL
-612 AAARVAAHLGL
+612 AERLADVLGVPYVAALE
-623 PFHPIV
+623 
-629 ARVADRPPQEEQANS
+629 RVADRPPQEEQANS
-644 AYQRMNV
+644 AHQRSNV
-651 QGAFELTGPAPEG
+651 EGAFAATGTVPAGP
-664 AVLLIDDLIDSGWTL
+664 VLLVDDLIDSGWTL
-679 TEIGQV
+679 TESGRI
-685 LRRAGSGPVM
+685 LRRAGSGPVL
-695 PATFAS
+695 PLALAT
-701 TPIRF
+701 TPIRI